1 MLLPALVARSYGDL
15 TSDQVRW
22 LHDKLQLDE
31 GTPRTEG
38 YGAKMSIAHR
48 TFTDTASNHLVL
60 ELGRSGDDGWL
71 FSVYFEGERPSTETV
86 EHHRRLFRDLI
97 DQLGLTLLEIEPA
110 ATADEVFVVSPQ
122 PGNIEGG
129 VGVSWDLP
137 YKELDQAWF
146 HLGLRKD
153 APREVKEVK
162 LRELMSFP
170 IWSVAPE
177 PLRSQAEEF
186 LRET

>member
-1 MLLPALVARSYGDL
+1 MLLPALAAHSHGDL
-15 TSDQVRW
+15 TLDQVRW
-22 LHDKLQLDE
+22 LHETLQLEE

-38 YGAKMSIAHR
+38 IGADMSIAHR

-60 ELGRSGDDGWL
+60 ELGRTGGDVWIL
-71 FSVYFEGERPSTETV
+71 SVYFEGERPSPETV
-86 EHHRRLFRDLI
+86 EHHRGLFRDLI
-97 DQLGLTLLEIEPA
+97 DQLGLTLIDITPA
-110 ATADEVFVVSPQ
+110 ATADEVFTSPHQ
-122 PGNIEGG
+122 PGDAQEG

-137 YKELDQAWF
+137 YDELDRMWF

-162 LRELMSFP
+162 LREVMSYP
-170 IWSVAPE
+170 VWSVAPE

-186 LRET
+186 LRDA